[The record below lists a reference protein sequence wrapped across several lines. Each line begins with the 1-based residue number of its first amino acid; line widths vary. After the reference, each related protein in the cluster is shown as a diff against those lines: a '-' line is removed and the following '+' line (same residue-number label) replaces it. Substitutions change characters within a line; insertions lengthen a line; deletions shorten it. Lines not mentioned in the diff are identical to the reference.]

1 MKISRYITHPQCF
14 FPDQIDYEI
23 KRLESLP
30 KLTARDQQ
38 YLDILISKQSAE
50 ALWNKIRIKK

>member
-1 MKISRYITHPQCF
+1 MKISKYITYPQCF
-14 FPDQIDYEI
+14 FPDQIDLEI
-23 KRLESLP
+23 KRLEALP

-38 YLDILISKQSAE
+38 YLDILVSKQSAE